1 VDKPVLIVEMPEL
14 SDEAVMGIYNFLQD
28 ITLAFESHY
37 LHRLR
42 RYHRDSFCHQSFNP
56 STEE

>member
-1 VDKPVLIVEMPEL
+1 MDKSVLIVEMPEL
-14 SDEAVMGIYNFLQD
+14 SDEAVMSIYDFLQE

-42 RYHRDSFCHQSFNP
+42 RYHQDSFCHHTFNP
-56 STEE
+56 LTEE

>member
-1 VDKPVLIVEMPEL
+1 MDKSVLIVEMPTL
-14 SDEAVMGIYNFLQD
+14 SDEAVTGIYDFLQE

-37 LHRLR
+37 LHQLR
-42 RYHRDSFCHQSFNP
+42 RYPRDSFCHQAFNP